1 MGDGLIGEASHLSR
15 NLETLWEGH
24 TQLSVRG
31 VRGGWGAGGGGR
43 ENGSGQRVEH
53 QGKLKGG
60 NVLGCTHDQP
70 GD

>member
-1 MGDGLIGEASHLSR
+1 MGDGLIGEAFHLSR

-24 TQLSVRG
+24 TQLSEC
-31 VRGGWGAGGGGR
+31 GGGGVGGGGER
-43 ENGSGQRVEH
+43 GNGSGQRVEH